1 MNIGWLYLFI
11 AGIAEIF
18 YAATLVKT
26 DGFTR
31 LIPSIFCCIFI
42 CVSIY
47 LLSLATRSIP
57 LGTAYAVWVGIGA
70 IGTAVYGILV
80 LGEAYNLARIM
91 CLACILVGIV
101 GLKLSSF
108 IK

>member
-18 YAATLVKT
+18 YAATLIKT

-101 GLKLSSF
+101 GLKLSSV

>member
-18 YAATLVKT
+18 YAATIVKT

-31 LIPSIFCCIFI
+31 LSPSIFCCIFI
-42 CVSIY
+42 GISIY

-57 LGTAYAVWVGIGA
+57 IGTAYAVWVGIGA
-70 IGTAVYGILV
+70 IGTAIYGVLA
-80 LGEAYNLARIM
+80 LGEAYNLIRIL
-91 CLACILVGIV
+91 CFFCILVGII
-101 GLKLSSF
+101 GLKIFAS
-108 IK
+108 IE